1 MTKSTFAQPGVSLGL
16 VRLYAAGGYI
26 GRASGRAVDARRHH
40 PYAPY
45 DRLRFEVPVL
55 KEGDVNARL
64 WIRVREIAEGRKAG
78 AADYIVKPFAPDHV
92 LARASQILGL
102 PG

>member
-1 MTKSTFAQPGVSLGL
+1 VLGML
-16 VRLYAAGGYI
+16 KADAATHDI
-26 GRASGRAVDARRHH
+26 
-40 PYAPY
+40 
-45 DRLRFEVPVL
+45 PVIML
-55 KEGDVNARL
+55 TSKGQA
-64 WIRVREIAEGRKAG
+64 REIIEGRKAG